1 MKVTVEQIHD
11 RGLTIAFETQTPWAR
26 SAASTALEGTVVEVS
41 GELKVRRYQNDL
53 AVTGEAS
60 VSVERTCD
68 RCGGDVTLTVDGPL
82 ELTYVPN
89 LRGEISPGGSREL
102 VASELDLGLY
112 EEGSLDLG
120 LVLQEHLALQLPW
133 RVTCD
138 LPNVTPSGEACNSN
152 LLKPPERGPDP
163 RWAALAALVPDASE
177 EN

>member
-1 MKVTVEQIHD
+1 MKVTAQEISE
-11 RGLTIAFETQTPWAR
+11 RGFSISFEIATPWAR
-26 SAASTALEGTVVEVS
+26 SAAATAMEGAVS
-41 GELKVRRYQNDL
+41 ALRGEINIRRYQSDL
-53 AVTGEAS
+53 AVTGEVMVAAS
-60 VSVERTCD
+60 RTCD
-68 RCGGDVTLTVDGPL
+68 RCGGDVTLTIDGPL

-89 LRGEISPGGSREL
+89 LRGEISPGGTREL
-102 VASELDLGLY
+102 VSSELDLGLY
-112 EEGSLDLG
+112 KEGSLDLS

-138 LPNVTPSGEACNSN
+138 LPNVSPSGEACDPN